1 MVLQGSAVACVLISL
16 HASQAAHAVPF
27 IGLPPASLCRA
38 AEALLAAALRN
49 PRNLKFLIM
58 SESDLP
64 LYSPEV
70 LYRQVS
76 CTLRLGRVAALQ
88 TVWCFHTVTLAA
100 GTHLLKAFGRSWGIC
115 ISWSQWHAS

>member
-1 MVLQGSAVACVLISL
+1 MAERVTTSWGTHTLVDAGEGWVYSGGHATSGCSCAAGMVLQGSAVACVLISL
-16 HASQAAHAVPF
+16 HASQAAHAVPL
-27 IGLPPASLCRA
+27 IDLPPASLRRP

-70 LYRQVS
+70 LYRQV
-76 CTLRLGRVAALQ
+76 
-88 TVWCFHTVTLAA
+88 
-100 GTHLLKAFGRSWGIC
+100 
-115 ISWSQWHAS
+115 

>member
-1 MVLQGSAVACVLISL
+1 MVLQGSAVACLLISL
-16 HASQAAHAVPF
+16 HASQAAHAVPL
-27 IGLPPASLCRA
+27 IDLPPASLRRP

-70 LYRQVS
+70 LYRQVC
-76 CTLRLGRVAALQ
+76 CTLWFGRVAALLA
-88 TVWCFHTVTLAA
+88 VWCFHKSDGWDAPTQSL
-100 GTHLLKAFGRSWGIC
+100 R
-115 ISWSQWHAS
+115 